1 MIDSEIQLEDGRVI
15 GVKYVSGSEPFVLGH
30 YPGNPL
36 FPGVLSVELILE
48 VAAFLVRQR
57 FGESFRPA
65 GLRKVQFLDL
75 ARPGDVLQ
83 VEAQVKEL
91 TGEGCVVTGV
101 VSADDHVKARATVA
115 FFVQPEPAGP
125 VSFSEVHS

>member
-1 MIDSEIQLEDGRVI
+1 MIDTEIQLEDDRAT

-57 FGESFRPA
+57 FGGSVQPA
-65 GLRKVQFLDL
+65 GLKKVQFLDL
-75 ARPGDVLQ
+75 ARPGDVLH
-83 VEAQVKEL
+83 VEAQLKER
-91 TGEGCVVTGV
+91 TADGCVVLGV
-101 VSADDHVKARATVA
+101 VSADDRVKARATVR
-115 FFVQPEPAGP
+115 FVVRSGTAA
-125 VSFSEVHS
+125 STSSEVHS